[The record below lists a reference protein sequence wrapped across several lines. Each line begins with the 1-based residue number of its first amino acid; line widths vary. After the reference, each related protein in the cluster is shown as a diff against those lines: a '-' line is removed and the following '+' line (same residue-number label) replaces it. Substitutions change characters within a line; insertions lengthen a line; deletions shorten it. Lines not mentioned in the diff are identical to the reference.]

1 MEVNPS
7 DVKQFLK
14 IQTNDEDT
22 ILQAMIDGAVA
33 YCETYLNRP
42 ILDKNMNTD
51 NTWEVPSSVLIA
63 IYLLVGTWYENR
75 TSVAIGTTTKEIEFS
90 TKAILQPHRFMG
102 V

>member
-1 MEVNPS
+1 MVVKLS

-14 IQTNDEDT
+14 IQTEDEDA
-22 ILQAMIDGAVA
+22 ILQAMVDGAVS

-42 ILDKNMNTD
+42 ILDSNMTAET
-51 NTWEVPSSVLIA
+51 TWEVPKSVLIA

-75 TSVAIGTTTKEIEFS
+75 SSVSIGTTTKEVEFS
-90 TKAILQPHRFMG
+90 TKAILQPHRFSG

>member
-1 MEVNPS
+1 MNVNID

-14 IQTNDEDT
+14 IQDNEENI
-22 ILQAMIDGAVA
+22 ILQAMLDGAVA

-42 ILDKNMNTD
+42 ILDKNMT
-51 NTWEVPSSVLIA
+51 TETEWEVPSSVLIA

-75 TSVAIGTTTKEIEFS
+75 SSVVIGTTTKEIEFS
-90 TKAILQPHRFMG
+90 TKSILQPHRFVG

>member
-1 MEVNPS
+1 MTVKIS

-14 IQTNDEDT
+14 IQTDEEDI
-22 ILQAMIDGAVA
+22 ILQAMIDGAVS

-42 ILDKNMNTD
+42 ILDDNMTVD
-51 NTWEVPSSVLIA
+51 TEWEVPSSILIA

-75 TSVAIGTTTKEIEFS
+75 SSVSIGTTTKEIEFS
-90 TKAILQPHRFMG
+90 TKSILQPHRFGG

>member
-1 MEVNPS
+1 MEAKLS

-22 ILQAMIDGAVA
+22 ILQTMIDGAVS

-42 ILDKNMNTD
+42 ILDSNMTQET
-51 NTWEVPSSVLIA
+51 TWKVPSSVLIA

-90 TKAILQPHRFMG
+90 TKAILQPHRFIG

>member
-1 MEVNPS
+1 MKVDIN

-14 IQTNDEDT
+14 IQDDEENN
-22 ILQAMIDGAVA
+22 ILQAMLDGAVA

-42 ILDKNMNTD
+42 ILDKNMT
-51 NTWEVPSSVLIA
+51 TETEWEVPSSVLIA

-75 TSVAIGTTTKEIEFS
+75 SSVVIGTTTKEIEFS
-90 TKAILQPHRFMG
+90 TKSILQPHRFVG

>member
-1 MEVNPS
+1 MNVNID

-14 IQTNDEDT
+14 IQDNEENI
-22 ILQAMIDGAVA
+22 ILQAMLDGAVA

-42 ILDKNMNTD
+42 ILDKNMT
-51 NTWEVPSSVLIA
+51 TETEWEVPSSVVIA

-75 TSVAIGTTTKEIEFS
+75 SSVVIGTTTKEIEFS
-90 TKAILQPHRFMG
+90 TKSILQPHRFVG